1 MAPWPDLI
9 AGLALGFAGGAR
21 GKTFP
26 LAILGGLLIAAG
38 GGVVRDLWFH
48 LPLYIAEHPDF
59 LLVAGATAF
68 LTHRYRRF
76 IWGRGPKRM
85 PHLLVVLLDLAG
97 TLYFGVAGTQRGL
110 AHGLSPENAALAGTL
125 TALCGGLAF
134 GLLTLGVKHD
144 PPRPAGADI
153 GDEPGETSPA
163 THSAP

>member
-1 MAPWPDLI
+1 LAPWPDLI
-9 AGLALGFAGGAR
+9 AGLALGFVGGTR

-26 LAILGGLLIAAG
+26 LAILGELLIAAG

-59 LLVAGATAF
+59 LLVAGAGAL
-68 LTHRYRRF
+68 LTHRYRR
-76 IWGRGPKRM
+76 M
-85 PHLLVVLLDLAG
+85 PYLLVVLLDLAG

-110 AHGLSPENAALAGTL
+110 AHGLSPENAAFAGTL
-125 TALCGGLAF
+125 TALCGGLVF

-144 PPRPAGADI
+144 PPRPAGAGI

>member
-1 MAPWPDLI
+1 MSVQS
-9 AGLALGFAGGAR
+9 R

-48 LPLYIAEHPDF
+48 LPFYIAEHPDF
-59 LLVAGATAF
+59 LLVAGAGAL
-68 LTHRYRRF
+68 LTHRYRR
-76 IWGRGPKRM
+76 M
-85 PHLLVVLLDLAG
+85 PYLLVVLLDLAG
-97 TLYFGVAGTQRGL
+97 TLYFGVAGTQWGL
-110 AHGLSPENAALAGTL
+110 AHGLSPENAAFAGTL

-144 PPRPAGADI
+144 PPRPAGAGI
-153 GDEPGETSPA
+153 GDELGEASPA

>member
-1 MAPWPDLI
+1 LAPWPDLI
-9 AGLALGFAGGAR
+9 AGLALGFVGGTR

-59 LLVAGATAF
+59 LLVAGAGAL
-68 LTHRYRRF
+68 LTSRYRR
-76 IWGRGPKRM
+76 M
-85 PHLLVVLLDLAG
+85 PYSLVVLLDLAG

-125 TALCGGLAF
+125 TALCGGVAF

-153 GDEPGETSPA
+153 GDEPGEASPA

>member
-1 MAPWPDLI
+1 LAPWPDLI
-9 AGLALGFAGGAR
+9 AGLALGVVGGTR

-59 LLVAGATAF
+59 PLVAGTGAVLA
-68 LTHRYRRF
+68 YRIGGVPYF
-76 IWGRGPKRM
+76 
-85 PHLLVVLLDLAG
+85 LVVLLDMIA
-97 TLYFGVAGTQRGL
+97 TFYFGVAGTQRGL
-110 AHGLSPENAALAGTL
+110 VHGLSPENAALAGTL
-125 TALCGGLAF
+125 SALCGGLAF

-144 PPRPAGADI
+144 SPRPASADM
-153 GDEPGETSPA
+153 GNESGEASPA

>member
-1 MAPWPDLI
+1 LAPWPDLI

-59 LLVAGATAF
+59 LLVAGAGAI
-68 LTHRYRRF
+68 LAYR
-76 IWGRGPKRM
+76 IRGM
-85 PHLLVVLLDLAG
+85 PYSLVVLLDMIA

-153 GDEPGETSPA
+153 GDEPGEASPA
-163 THSAP
+163 THSAS